1 MNAAVFDMDGT
12 LVDSAELAI
21 RAAEDGLRDYYAA
34 RGLPPLL
41 PGADEIRSLVGLPS
55 LEYFARLLSPERRG
69 DAAEARRR
77 IGAGECER
85 LARGEGRLFPGV
97 RETLQALREK
107 GWRIGL
113 VSNCG
118 RPYLEANL
126 RHLRLG
132 EWVETALCLDDGAT
146 KSENVRQA
154 LLRLRCAG
162 GVMVGDRAGDLEAG
176 RANGLRTVGCL
187 YGFGAPEE
195 LAEAD
200 ATIGEL
206 AELLPLLHSAASLS

>member
-21 RAAEDGLRDYYAA
+21 RAAEDGLRDYYAD
-34 RGLPPLL
+34 RGLPPVV
-41 PGADEIRSLVGLPS
+41 PRPDEIRALVGLPS
-55 LEYFARLLSPERRG
+55 LEYFARLLPPERRG

-77 IGAGECER
+77 IAGRECER
-85 LARGEGRLFPGV
+85 LARGEGRLFPGA
-97 RETLQALREK
+97 RDALTALREE
-107 GWRIGL
+107 GWRIAL

-118 RPYLEANL
+118 RIYLDANL

-132 EWVETALCLDDGAT
+132 EWVEAALCLDDGAS
-146 KSENVRQA
+146 KSENVREV
-154 LLRLRCAG
+154 LRRLRCTG

-187 YGFGAPEE
+187 YGYGAP
-195 LAEAD
+195 
-200 ATIGEL
+200 GEL
-206 AELLPLLHSAASLS
+206 AGADRTIVALPEAPALLRSLRPLS